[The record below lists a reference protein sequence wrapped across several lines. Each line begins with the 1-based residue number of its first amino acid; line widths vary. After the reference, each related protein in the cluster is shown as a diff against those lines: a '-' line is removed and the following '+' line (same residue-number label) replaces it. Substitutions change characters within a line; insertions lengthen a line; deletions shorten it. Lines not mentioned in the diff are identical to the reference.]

1 MRSGTMPI
9 VNRSVVLILL
19 LIAATFSHAAS
30 RPNVLFIFSDDQRAD
45 TISALGNTHI
55 QTPNLDKLVAGGT
68 TFTNAFCMGS
78 PHGAVCQPSRAMLMS
93 GRTLF
98 RVDLNLK
105 GNETW
110 PEKFGASGYTTFAT
124 GKWHNGPESLLRSFQ
139 RARSI
144 FMGGMGN
151 PYKLAIQ
158 DISPEHKLA
167 NKRDSGEHSV
177 KLFTDAALEFVQA
190 QSKEKPWLCYVAYN
204 LPHDPR
210 VAPQPWHER
219 TNASKPP
226 LPFNFLPQ
234 HPFDN
239 GELTVRDEQ
248 LEAWPRTEDAVR
260 QHLADYYAA
269 IMFVDEQV
277 GRLLAALERTGQKEN
292 TLIVFS
298 SDHGLAI
305 GSHGLMGKQSLYE
318 HSMKAPLL
326 MAGPGIPAGRK
337 SDALCYLLD
346 IFPTLGDLSGIAAP
360 QGSDGLSL
368 KPVLEA
374 KVDTRRESLFTS
386 YKDCQRAWRD
396 ERWKLIVYPQVAK
409 AQLFDLQI
417 DPQEMHDLASDAAHA
432 DKVKELTAKLL
443 TAQAEA
449 GDTQPLQV
457 ANPKPLVFDFSK
469 VKRVAAKHD

>member
-1 MRSGTMPI
+1 MIRLFSA
-9 VNRSVVLILL
+9 LL
-19 LIAATFSHAAS
+19 LITTLSQAAE

-45 TISALGNTHI
+45 TISALGNTHL
-55 QTPNLDKLVAGGT
+55 QTPNLDRLVARGT
-68 TFTNAFCMGS
+68 SFTNAFCMGS

-110 PEKFGASGYTTFAT
+110 PEKFGSSGYATFAT

-139 RARSI
+139 NGRSI

-158 DISPEHKLA
+158 DIGPDHKLA
-167 NKRDSGEHSV
+167 NKHESGEHSV
-177 KLFTDAALEFVQA
+177 KLFTDAALEFMQA
-190 QSKEKPWLCYVAYN
+190 QSKEKPWLCYVSYN

-210 VAPQPWHER
+210 VAPQSWHER

-226 LPFNFLPQ
+226 LPANFLPQ

-239 GELTVRDEQ
+239 GEMAVRDEQ
-248 LEAWPRTEDAVR
+248 LADWPRTEDAVR

-277 GRLLAALERTGQKEN
+277 GRLLDALEKSGQSEN

-326 MAGPGIPAGRK
+326 MAGPGIPKGQNSA
-337 SDALCYLLD
+337 AMCYLSD
-346 IFPTLGDLSGIAAP
+346 IFPTLGDLAGVAAP
-360 QGSDGLSL
+360 QGGDGLSL
-368 KPVLEA
+368 KPVLEG
-374 KVDTRRESLFTS
+374 KKSTHRDSLFTS
-386 YKDCQRAWRD
+386 YKNCQRAWRD

-409 AQLFDLQI
+409 TQLFDLQA
-417 DPQEMHDLASDAAHA
+417 DPDEIRDLAGEADHA
-432 DKVKELTAKLL
+432 SQVKELTAKLA
-443 TAQAEA
+443 TAQEAA
-449 GDTQPLQV
+449 GDKQTLQV
-457 ANPKPLVFDFSK
+457 AEPKPLVFDFTK
-469 VKRVAAKHD
+469 VKRGAAKHE

>member
-1 MRSGTMPI
+1 MIRLFSA
-9 VNRSVVLILL
+9 LL
-19 LIAATFSHAAS
+19 LLSTLSRAAE

-45 TISALGNTHI
+45 TIAALGNTHI
-55 QTPNLDKLVAGGT
+55 QTPNLDRIVQRGT
-68 TFTNAFCMGS
+68 AFTNAFCMGS

-110 PEKFGASGYTTFAT
+110 PEKFGASGYATFAT
-124 GKWHNGPESLLRSFQ
+124 GKWHNGPESLQRSFQ
-139 RARSI
+139 NGKSI
-144 FMGGMGN
+144 FMGGMGD
-151 PYKLAIQ
+151 PYKLVIQ
-158 DISPEHKLA
+158 DIGPEHTLV
-167 NKRDSGEHSV
+167 NKRESGEHSV
-177 KLFTDAALEFVQA
+177 QLFTDAALEFVQA

-210 VAPQPWHER
+210 VAPQAWHDR

-226 LPFNFLPQ
+226 LPANFLPQ
-234 HPFDN
+234 HPFNN

-277 GRLLAALERTGQKEN
+277 GRLLDALEKSRQAEN
-292 TLIVFS
+292 TIVVFS

-326 MAGPGIPAGRK
+326 MAGPGIPAGKK

-346 IFPTLGDLSGIAAP
+346 IFPTLGDLAGIAAP
-360 QGSDGLSL
+360 QGSEGLSL
-368 KPVLEA
+368 KPVMAGAQSILRA
-374 KVDTRRESLFTS
+374 SLFTS

-409 AQLFDLQI
+409 TQLFDLQS
-417 DPQEMHDLASDAAHA
+417 DPQEMQDLAGEAAHA
-432 DKVKELTAKLL
+432 DKVKDLTAKLT
-443 TAQAEA
+443 TAQAET
-449 GDTQPLQV
+449 GDKQPLQV
-457 ANPKPLVFDFSK
+457 AEPKPQAFDFTK
-469 VKRVAAKHD
+469 VKRGKAKHE

>member
-1 MRSGTMPI
+1 MRPLI
-9 VNRSVVLILL
+9 RSAAIAFAALSAAVL
-19 LIAATFSHAAS
+19 HAAAK
-30 RPNVLFIFSDDQRAD
+30 PNVLFIFSDDQRAD
-45 TISALGNTHI
+45 TIAALGNTHI
-55 QTPNLDKLVAGGT
+55 QTPNLDRLVQRGT
-68 TFTNAFCMGS
+68 AFTNAFCMGS

-98 RVDLNLK
+98 RADLNLK

-139 RARSI
+139 SGKAI
-144 FMGGMGN
+144 FMGGMGD

-158 DISPEHKLA
+158 DIGPDRRLV
-167 NKRDSGEHSV
+167 NRRDSGAHSV

-190 QSKEKPWLCYVAYN
+190 QSKDKPWLCYVSYN

-219 TNASKPP
+219 ANASKPP
-226 LPFNFLPQ
+226 LPANFLPQ
-234 HPFDN
+234 HPFNN

-248 LEAWPRTEDAVR
+248 LEAWPRTDDAVR
-260 QHLADYYAA
+260 QHLADYHAA

-277 GRLLAALERTGQKEN
+277 GRLLDALEKSGRAEN
-292 TLIVFS
+292 TIVVFS

-326 MAGPGIPAGRK
+326 MAGPGIPAGMR
-337 SDALCYLLD
+337 SNALCYLLD
-346 IFPTLGDLSGIAAP
+346 ILPTLGDLAGITPP
-360 QGSDGLSL
+360 QGSEGLSL
-368 KPVLEA
+368 KPVMAGEA
-374 KVDTRRESLFTS
+374 ETRRTNLFTS

-396 ERWKLIVYPQVAK
+396 DRWKLIVYPQIAK
-409 AQLFDLQI
+409 TQLFDLQS
-417 DPQEMHDLASDAAHA
+417 DPHEMHDLAGDAAHA
-432 DKVKELTAKLL
+432 DKVKELTAKL
-443 TAQAEA
+443 TAAQAEA
-449 GDTQPLQV
+449 GDKQPLQV
-457 ANPKPLVFDFSK
+457 PDPKPQSFDFTT
-469 VKRVAAKHD
+469 VKRGKAKHE